1 MAEIRTPAT
10 SANLGPG
17 FDCMGIALNIYNTFH
32 VQAAEKNE
40 LINVEERFQ
49 GEDNLFLK
57 AYRKGCEALGVFTP
71 VSVTFDCQIPQ
82 TRGLGSSASLIVG
95 GLKAASLLHGNRL
108 SDEDILQIACTMEG
122 HPDNTAP
129 CLLGGL
135 CASLQTDDGVWIT
148 RQMPVSEKWRF
159 TVLIPEFEVAT
170 KEARSILPDSY
181 SRRTAAANAAHAV
194 LLARALADGDEQ
206 LLRDA
211 SKDQLHD
218 PYRRTLIPHFEEIRK
233 ICEEDT
239 GGVLVISGSG
249 PAGLLIHTKPLS
261 EETLQKLYALSPD
274 QKILPAEKANGT
286 EVYP

>member
-17 FDCMGIALNIYNTFH
+17 FDCMGIALNICNTFH

-40 LINVEERFQ
+40 LINVEERFR
-49 GEDNLFLK
+49 GDDNLFLT
-57 AYRKGCEALGVFTP
+57 AYRKGCEALDVFTP

-82 TRGLGSSASLIVG
+82 TRGLGSSASLIIG

-135 CASLQTDDGVWIT
+135 CASLKTEAGTWIT

-159 TVLIPEFEVAT
+159 TLLIPEFEVST
-170 KEARSILPDSY
+170 KEARNILPDSY
-181 SRRTAAANAAHAV
+181 SRHTAAANAAHAV
-194 LLARALADGDEQ
+194 LLARALADGDEE
-206 LLRDA
+206 LLRHA
-211 SKDQLHD
+211 AKDQLHD
-218 PYRRTLIPHFEEIRK
+218 PYRRKLIPHFEEIRK

-261 EETLQKLYALSPD
+261 AEALQKLNALSPD
-274 QKILPAEKANGT
+274 QKILAAEKANGT
-286 EVYP
+286 EVFP